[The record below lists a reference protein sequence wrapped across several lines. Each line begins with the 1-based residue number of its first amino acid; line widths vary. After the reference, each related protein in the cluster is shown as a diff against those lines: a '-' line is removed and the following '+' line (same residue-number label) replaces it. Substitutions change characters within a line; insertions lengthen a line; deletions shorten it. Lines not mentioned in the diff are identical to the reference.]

1 MYNNTI
7 FDEIKFNNEIL
18 LVLLYKIEFEE
29 IEVE

>member
-1 MYNNTI
+1 MYNTI

-18 LVLLYKIEFEE
+18 LVLLYKIEFEK